1 VEVGGGAD
9 QTRAQKQQIMEENK
23 RIKGTLLK
31 LQIPQHSIMGS
42 FTNIYRNEVFQTK
55 ENSQKQRNGRSHLEE
70 QPIKH

>member
-1 VEVGGGAD
+1 
-9 QTRAQKQQIMEENK
+9 MEENK